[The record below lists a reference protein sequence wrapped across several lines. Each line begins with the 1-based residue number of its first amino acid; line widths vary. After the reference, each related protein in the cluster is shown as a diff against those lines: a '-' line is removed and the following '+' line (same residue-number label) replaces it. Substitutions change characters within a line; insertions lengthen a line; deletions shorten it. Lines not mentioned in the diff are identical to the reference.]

1 MKKSVST
8 VFVYGVFFI
17 LVIGSIVWTATNI
30 SQRTPV
36 IQTTSS
42 TVKKISKQELS
53 EYNDSGKHQQIL
65 LAYEGSVYDVTA
77 GKEFYGTGGP
87 YHFLAGTDATAMLH
101 IAGGSIVQKKYPIIA
116 LLSQ

>member
-1 MKKSVST
+1 MLTAIRISRQNPVPQTSIPLAKKM
-8 VFVYGVFFI
+8 
-17 LVIGSIVWTATNI
+17 
-30 SQRTPV
+30 
-36 IQTTSS
+36 
-42 TVKKISKQELS
+42 SKQDLS

-65 LAYEGSVYDVTA
+65 LAYEGSVYDVTQ

-116 LLSQ
+116 ILSQ